1 MRYIISDIHGCYD
14 EYMELLKKINL
25 KDSDE
30 LYILGDVVDRGPAP
44 IKVLQDMMMRVNV
57 FPIIGN
63 HDLIALLM
71 LKKLNVEITDENV
84 ESYLTDDDLKEY
96 MQWLKEGGATTVEG
110 FLKLDE
116 DEKQDI
122 IEYLEEFS
130 AYHEINIDGKRYV
143 LVHASLN
150 NFEEDKELD
159 DYMLHDLLFCRMDY
173 SKRYFSDENTYIITG
188 HTPTAFMREDK
199 KPLIYEGNGHIA
211 IDCGCVF
218 GGKLAAYCLDNGEVY
233 YVEGEKR

>member
-1 MRYIISDIHGCYD
+1 MQYIISDIHGCYD
-14 EYMELLKKINL
+14 EYIELLKKINL

-30 LYILGDVVDRGPAP
+30 VYILGDVVDRGPSP

-63 HDLIALLM
+63 HDFIALIM
-71 LKKLNVEITDENV
+71 LKKLNVQITEENA
-84 ESYLTDDDLKEY
+84 ETHLTDDDLKDY
-96 MQWLKEGGATTVEG
+96 MQWLKEGGKTTVEE

-116 DEKQDI
+116 EEKEEI

-130 AYHEINIDGKRYV
+130 AYHEIDMNGKRYI
-143 LVHASLN
+143 LVHAALN

-159 DYMLHDLLFCRMDY
+159 EYSLHDILFSRMDY
-173 SKRYFSDENTYIITG
+173 SKRYFADENTYIITG
-188 HTPTAFMREDK
+188 HTPTTLIREDGEQ
-199 KPLIYEGNGHIA
+199 LVYEENGHIA

-218 GGKLAAYCLDNGEVY
+218 GGKLAAYCLDTGEVY
-233 YVEGEKR
+233 YVEGNK